1 MNLGTLGVIDN
12 GDGTLTSVV
21 NNHLPGE
28 NGDITYQ
35 RSYFNDEGQ
44 VVKVVTTFQF
54 GELVDRVDALPES
67 KESASTTG
75 IDEIVDYPFP
85 TSPYGTLKAI
95 EQKKALRDETVP
107 PGSPKPPL

>member
-35 RSYFNDEGQ
+35 RSYFDDEGQ

-54 GELVDRVDALPES
+54 GELVDRVEALPES

-75 IDEIVDYPFP
+75 IDEIVELCRQFL
-85 TSPYGTLKAI
+85 GTLNGSSGAE
-95 EQKKALRDETVP
+95 EQT
-107 PGSPKPPL
+107 